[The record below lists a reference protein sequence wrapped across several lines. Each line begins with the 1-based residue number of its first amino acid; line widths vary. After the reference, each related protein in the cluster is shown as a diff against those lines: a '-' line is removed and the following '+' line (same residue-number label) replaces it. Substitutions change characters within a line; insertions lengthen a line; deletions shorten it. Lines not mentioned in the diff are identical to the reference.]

1 LPPITIYDIW
11 MNQEEIYQMKI
22 TKAQLR
28 RIIKEELSGLDPAEP
43 GEGMGRETKRQKLK
57 MLEKHIQ
64 KLAQTSAQGSGGEA
78 YMLYHSDHPLPLGI
92 FGDKEVAEKFAMLL
106 SEYYKTR
113 DEEQTLA
120 NDPWAGDNL
129 EIPEIE
135 VVPVTLGKYT
145 PPDYGPKL

>member
-1 LPPITIYDIW
+1 

-43 GEGMGRETKRQKLK
+43 GEGMGRPAKRQKTN
-57 MLEKHIQ
+57 MLRKQIV
-64 KLAQTSAQGSGGEA
+64 KLAQTSVQGASEEV
-78 YMLYHSDHPLPLGI
+78 YLLSDSDHRLPLGI
-92 FGDKEVAEKFAMLL
+92 FSDKEIAEKLAELL
-106 SEYYKTR
+106 REYYKTQ

-135 VVPVTLGKYT
+135 VIPMTLGNIQIFGNSR
-145 PPDYGPKL
+145 D